1 MNPVRNS
8 TKPDIPG
15 KGKISNRVNI
25 SKRYLDVDESIA
37 AVLAGLLGNMA
48 LAVLKLGFVLQGGSK
63 LVLMDGLF
71 SLMAAAA
78 FLIPWQAQVL
88 EKRSGDARYPYGLGK
103 ILFISMAVV
112 GLLGLVIATHMLY
125 YSLMVM
131 AGLKMGGSYTLAV
144 MVTLISII
152 TNEVLYRY
160 LRGKKKKSSNGMLAM
175 SGRYNRYGT
184 WISTFVLLL
193 LILAGLGAGYLIR
206 AGIAVVSVVVLFV
219 GLRMVSLA
227 FAGIMDKVPSPKI
240 LERIR
245 AYAQKVSEVKD
256 IVNIKAR
263 YIGTLLHIDMWIS
276 VDNDLSMEQ
285 ADRIARH
292 VKVQL
297 MEKIP
302 GAREVNIIIA

>member
-1 MNPVRNS
+1 MN
-8 TKPDIPG
+8 I
-15 KGKISNRVNI
+15 GKIYSNA
-25 SKRYLDVDESIA
+25 DESIRPI
-37 AVLAGLLGNMA
+37 LAGLLGNLA
-48 LAVLKLGFVLQGGSK
+48 LAVLKLGFVLLGGSK

-71 SLMAAAA
+71 SLMAVSA

-88 EKRSGDARYPYGLGK
+88 EKRSSDARYPYGLGK

-112 GLLGLVIATHMLY
+112 GLLGLAIAAHMLY

-131 AGLKMGGSYTLAV
+131 TGLKMGGSYTLAV

-152 TNEVLYRY
+152 TNAVLYRY
-160 LRGKKKKSSNGMLAM
+160 LREKSKKSTNGMLAM
-175 SGRYNRYGT
+175 SGRYNRYGS

-206 AGIAVVSVVVLFV
+206 IGIAIISIAVLFV
-219 GLRMVSLA
+219 GLRMVFLG

-245 AYAQKVSEVKD
+245 ACAQKINEVRD
-256 IVNIKAR
+256 IANIKAR
-263 YIGTLLHIDMWIS
+263 YVGTLLHIDMWIS
-276 VDNDLSMEQ
+276 VDNNLSMEQ

-297 MEKIP
+297 MERIP
-302 GAREVNIIIA
+302 FAREVNIIIA

>member
-1 MNPVRNS
+1 M
-8 TKPDIPG
+8 
-15 KGKISNRVNI
+15 NI
-25 SKRYLDVDESIA
+25 SKTYSNADE
-37 AVLAGLLGNMA
+37 AVRLVLTGLLGNLA
-48 LAVLKLGFVLQGGSK
+48 LAILKIGFVLLGGNK

-71 SLMAAAA
+71 SLMAVSA

-112 GLLGLVIATHMLY
+112 GLLGLVIASHMLY
-125 YSLMVM
+125 YSLMAM
-131 AGLKMGGSYTLAV
+131 AGLKMGGFYTLAV

-160 LRGKKKKSSNGMLAM
+160 MREKNKKSSNGMLAM
-175 SGRYNRYGT
+175 SGRHNRYGA

-206 AGIAVVSVVVLFV
+206 IGIAIISIAVLFV
-219 GLRMVSLA
+219 GLRMVFLG

-245 AYAQKVSEVKD
+245 ACAQKVSEVKD
-256 IVNIKAR
+256 IINIKAR
-263 YIGTLLHIDMWIS
+263 YVGTLLHIDMWIS
-276 VDNDLSMEQ
+276 VGNDLSMEQ
-285 ADRIARH
+285 ADKIARH
-292 VKVQL
+292 VKAQL

-302 GAREVNIIIA
+302 FAREVNIIIA

>member
-1 MNPVRNS
+1 M
-8 TKPDIPG
+8 
-15 KGKISNRVNI
+15 NI
-25 SKRYLDVDESIA
+25 SKIYSNADESIHP
-37 AVLAGLLGNMA
+37 VLAGFLGNLT
-48 LAVLKLGFVLQGGSK
+48 LAILKLGFILLGGSK

-88 EKRSGDARYPYGLGK
+88 EKRSADTRYPYGLGK
-103 ILFISMAVV
+103 LLFISMAVV

-125 YSLMVM
+125 YSLIVM
-131 AGLKMGGSYTLAV
+131 TGIKLGGSYTLAI
-144 MVTLISII
+144 MLTFISII
-152 TNEVLYRY
+152 ANEVLYRY
-160 LRGKKKKSSNGMLAM
+160 LREKNKKSSNGMLIM
-175 SGRYNRYGT
+175 SGRYNRIGA

-206 AGIAVVSVVVLFV
+206 TGVAIISVVVLFV
-219 GLRMVSLA
+219 GLRMVFLG

-240 LERIR
+240 LERIKTC
-245 AYAQKVSEVKD
+245 AHKVNNVKE

-263 YIGTLLHIDMWIS
+263 YVGTLLHVDMWIS
-276 VDNDLSMEQ
+276 VDDDLSMEQ
-285 ADRIARH
+285 ADEIARH

-302 GAREVNIIIA
+302 FAREVNIIIA

>member
-1 MNPVRNS
+1 M
-8 TKPDIPG
+8 
-15 KGKISNRVNI
+15 NI
-25 SKRYLDVDESIA
+25 SKIYSSADESIHP
-37 AVLAGLLGNMA
+37 VLTGLLGNLA
-48 LAVLKLGFVLQGGSK
+48 LAILKLGFVLLGGSK

-88 EKRSGDARYPYGLGK
+88 EKRRADVRYPYGLGK
-103 ILFISMAVV
+103 LLFISMAIV

-125 YSLMVM
+125 YSLIIMTGVKL
-131 AGLKMGGSYTLAV
+131 GSSYTLAV
-144 MVTLISII
+144 MVTFISII
-152 TNEVLYRY
+152 TNEVIYRY
-160 LRGKKKKSSNGMLAM
+160 LKEKNKKTSNGMLVM
-175 SGRYNRYGT
+175 SGRYNRIGA

-206 AGIAVVSVVVLFV
+206 IGIAIISVAVLFV
-219 GLRMVSLA
+219 GLRMVFLG

-240 LERIR
+240 LERIK
-245 AYAQKVSEVKD
+245 ACAQKVNEVKE

-263 YIGTLLHIDMWIS
+263 YVGTLLHVDMWIS
-276 VDNDLSMEQ
+276 VDDDLSMEQ
-285 ADRIARH
+285 ADEIACH

-302 GAREVNIIIA
+302 FAREVNIIIT

>member
-1 MNPVRNS
+1 M
-8 TKPDIPG
+8 D
-15 KGKISNRVNI
+15 I
-25 SKRYLDVDESIA
+25 SKTYSNADESIRSA
-37 AVLAGLLGNMA
+37 LTGVLGNLA
-48 LAVLKLGFVLQGGSK
+48 LAILKLGFVLLGGSK

-71 SLMAAAA
+71 SLMAVAA

-88 EKRSGDARYPYGLGK
+88 EKRSADARYPYGLGK
-103 ILFISMAVV
+103 ILFINMAVV

-125 YSLMVM
+125 YSLMIM
-131 AGLKMGGSYTLAV
+131 TGARLAGSYTLAV
-144 MVTLISII
+144 MVTLISIM

-160 LRGKKKKSSNGMLAM
+160 LKEKNKKSSNGMLAM
-175 SGRYNRYGT
+175 SGRYNRIGA

-193 LILAGLGAGYLIR
+193 LILVGLGAGYLIR
-206 AGIAVVSVVVLFV
+206 IGIAVISIAVLFV
-219 GLRMVSLA
+219 GLRMVFLG

-245 AYAQKVSEVKD
+245 TSAQKVNEVKE

-292 VKVQL
+292 VKIQL

-302 GAREVNIIIA
+302 FAREVNVIIA

>member
-1 MNPVRNS
+1 MNI
-8 TKPDIPG
+8 TKTY
-15 KGKISNRVNI
+15 S
-25 SKRYLDVDESIA
+25 DVDESIRPI
-37 AVLAGLLGNMA
+37 LTGLLGNLA

-112 GLLGLVIATHMLY
+112 GLLGLVIAVHMLY
-125 YSLMVM
+125 YSMRIMTGTRL
-131 AGLKMGGSYTLAV
+131 AGSYTLAV
-144 MVTLISII
+144 MLTLISII

-160 LRGKKKKSSNGMLAM
+160 LREKNKKLSSGMLAM
-175 SGRYNRYGT
+175 SGRYNRIGA

-193 LILAGLGAGYLIR
+193 LILTGLGAGYLIR
-206 AGIAVVSVVVLFV
+206 VGIAIVSVVVLLV
-219 GLRMVSLA
+219 GLRMVSLG
-227 FAGIMDKVPSPKI
+227 FAGIMDKVPSTKI

-245 AYAQKVSEVKD
+245 ACVQKVSEVKD

-292 VKVQL
+292 VKIQL

-302 GAREVNIIIA
+302 SAREVNIIIV

>member
-1 MNPVRNS
+1 MHTS
-8 TKPDIPG
+8 
-15 KGKISNRVNI
+15 KIYSNA
-25 SKRYLDVDESIA
+25 DESIRPI
-37 AVLAGLLGNMA
+37 LAGLLGNLA
-48 LAVLKLGFVLQGGSK
+48 LAVLKLGFVLLGGSK

-71 SLMAAAA
+71 SLMAVSA

-88 EKRSGDARYPYGLGK
+88 EKRSSDARYPYGIGK

-112 GLLGLVIATHMLY
+112 GLLGLAIAAHMLY

-131 AGLKMGGSYTLAV
+131 AGLKMGGFYTLAI

-152 TNEVLYRY
+152 TNAVLYRY
-160 LRGKKKKSSNGMLAM
+160 LREKSKKSTNGMLAM
-175 SGRYNRYGT
+175 SGRYNRYGS

-206 AGIAVVSVVVLFV
+206 IGIAIISIAVFFV
-219 GLRMVSLA
+219 GLRMVFLG

-245 AYAQKVSEVKD
+245 ACAQKINEVRD
-256 IVNIKAR
+256 IANIKAR
-263 YIGTLLHIDMWIS
+263 YVGTLLHIDMWIS
-276 VDNDLSMEQ
+276 VDNNLSMEQ

-297 MEKIP
+297 MERIP
-302 GAREVNIIIA
+302 FAREVNIIIA

>member
-1 MNPVRNS
+1 M
-8 TKPDIPG
+8 
-15 KGKISNRVNI
+15 NI
-25 SKRYLDVDESIA
+25 SRIYSNADESIHP
-37 AVLAGLLGNMA
+37 VLAGFFGNLT
-48 LAVLKLGFVLQGGSK
+48 LAILKLGFVLLGGSK

-88 EKRSGDARYPYGLGK
+88 EKRSADARYPYGLGK
-103 ILFISMAVV
+103 LLFISMAVV

-125 YSLMVM
+125 FSLIIMT
-131 AGLKMGGSYTLAV
+131 GIKLGSSYTLAI
-144 MVTLISII
+144 MVTFISII

-160 LRGKKKKSSNGMLAM
+160 LREKNKKSSNGMLAM
-175 SGRYNRYGT
+175 SGRYNRIGA
-184 WISTFVLLL
+184 WISTFALLL

-206 AGIAVVSVVVLFV
+206 TGIAIISVAVLFV
-219 GLRMVSLA
+219 GLRMVFLG

-240 LERIR
+240 LERIK
-245 AYAQKVSEVKD
+245 ACAQKVNEVKE

-263 YIGTLLHIDMWIS
+263 YVGTLLHVDMWIS
-276 VDNDLSMEQ
+276 IDDDLSMEQ
-285 ADRIARH
+285 ADKIARH

-302 GAREVNIIIA
+302 FAKEVNIIIA

>member
-1 MNPVRNS
+1 M
-8 TKPDIPG
+8 
-15 KGKISNRVNI
+15 NI
-25 SKRYLDVDESIA
+25 SKLYSNADESIRP
-37 AVLAGLLGNMA
+37 VLTGLLGNLA
-48 LAVLKLGFVLQGGSK
+48 LAILKLGFVLLGGSK

-71 SLMAAAA
+71 SLMAVSA

-88 EKRSGDARYPYGLGK
+88 EKRSGTARYPYGLGK

-160 LRGKKKKSSNGMLAM
+160 LREKNKKSSNGMLAM
-175 SGRYNRYGT
+175 SGRYNRYGA
-184 WISTFVLLL
+184 WISTFVLLV
-193 LILAGLGAGYLIR
+193 LILTGLGAGYLIR
-206 AGIAVVSVVVLFV
+206 TGIAIISVAVLFV
-219 GLRMVSLA
+219 GLRMVFLG
-227 FAGIMDKVPSPKI
+227 FAGIMDKVPSKRI
-240 LERIR
+240 MERIKSC
-245 AYAQKVSEVKD
+245 AQKVSQVKE
-256 IVNIKAR
+256 IVNVKAR

-285 ADRIARH
+285 ADRIARN

-302 GAREVNIIIA
+302 FAREVNIIIA